1 MALSLKNNLL
11 AVTVPRLP
19 VGMALYKTTR
29 KQTFLLSSHCA
40 ASCEADWMHTLDTGH
55 WKAQSAPPG
64 SLIVPAQEETGH
76 SHPAVLRLAGLA
88 EPWLKQSSE

>member
-40 ASCEADWMHTLDTGH
+40 ASCEADWMHTLGYRHFLRPQTH

-76 SHPAVLRLAGLA
+76 TRILLCSA
-88 EPWLKQSSE
+88 

>member
-11 AVTVPRLP
+11 AVTVPWLP

-40 ASCEADWMHTLDTGH
+40 ASCEADWMHTLDTGIFYGLKH
-55 WKAQSAPPG
+55 
-64 SLIVPAQEETGH
+64 TGRPNQLLLGP
-76 SHPAVLRLAGLA
+76 S
-88 EPWLKQSSE
+88 